1 MAANTTN
8 ADTILAVDF
17 GSTTTRALLFDVV
30 ENAYRFVGYAEAP
43 TTVEAP
49 YHEASE
55 GLRHALAD
63 LEAVT
68 GREFLDDSA
77 RLLMPATTDGRG
89 VDTFVAT
96 SSAGPAVRALLVGLL
111 PDVSLESARRVAAGS
126 YVQIVDRFS
135 LGDTRGEDQ
144 QIDAVIAARPELIL
158 IAGGTDGGASE
169 ALVKLVETISLACHL
184 LPPGTK
190 SRALFA
196 GNAEMQGRIGELLGR
211 VAQVRG
217 SANVLPALDHE
228 QLGPARAELG
238 RLYEELRVEQLG
250 GFYDLAQAAGGR
262 IVPTAQAEGHY
273 VRFLSKLPAW
283 PRGVLSVNAGSAN
296 TSVAAAWNGRLHLS
310 VRPGLGVGLGAAN
323 ALAEAPPDQLTRWLP
338 YAMDDDSVRAF
349 LLNKSAYPQTVPA
362 DSEDLWLELALAR
375 YVIRT
380 AVRRARPDW
389 PENVPGPRP
398 ELLPWFSLIIGGG
411 AVLGRAPRPGLAAL
425 VLLDALQP
433 AGVTRLMADPYH
445 LAAALGATAYANPL
459 VTAQVQDSHPL
470 LDLGTAVSLIGRGR
484 LGEPACHVKLVED
497 SGATREL
504 DVAYGALEVLPLA
517 VGRSAKLTIRPRTGF
532 AVGTGLG
539 GGRSVR
545 LTGGALGVVVDARGR
560 PIGLPR
566 AAEQRHELVR
576 QWSLKLNSA

>member
-1 MAANTTN
+1 
-8 ADTILAVDF
+8 
-17 GSTTTRALLFDVV
+17 
-30 ENAYRFVGYAEAP
+30 VGYAEAP
-43 TTVEAP
+43 TTIEAP

-63 LEAVT
+63 LEAIT

-111 PDVSLESARRVAAGS
+111 PDVSLEAARRAAAGS

-144 QIDAVIAARPELIL
+144 QIDAVIAARPELML
-158 IAGGTDGGASE
+158 IAGGTDGGASD
-169 ALVKLVETISLACHL
+169 ALLKLVETISLACHL
-184 LPPGTK
+184 LPPGSQ

-196 GNAEMQGRIGELLGR
+196 GNTALQARTSELLGR
-211 VAQVRG
+211 VAQVRS
-217 SANVLPALDHE
+217 SANVLPALDRE
-228 QLGPARAELG
+228 QLAPARAELG
-238 RLYEELRVEQLG
+238 RLYEELRVAQLG

-262 IVPTAQAEGHY
+262 IVPSAQAEGHY

-296 TSVAAAWNGRLHLS
+296 TSVAAAWNGQLHLC
-310 VRPGLGVGLGAAN
+310 VRTGLGVGLGAAD
-323 ALAEAPPDQLTRWLP
+323 ALAEAPLDQLTRWLP
-338 YAMDDDSVRAF
+338 YALDEDAARAF
-349 LLNKSAYPQTVPA
+349 VLNKSAYPHTVPA

-375 YVIRT
+375 YVIRA

-411 AVLGRAPRPGLAAL
+411 ATLGRAPRPGLAAL

-433 AGVTRLMADPYH
+433 AGVTRLMVDPYH
-445 LAAALGATAYANPL
+445 LTAALGATAYANPL
-459 VTAQVQDSHPL
+459 VTAQVQDSLSL

-484 LGEPACHVKLVED
+484 LGEAACHVRLVEE
-497 SGATREL
+497 SGAAREL
-504 DVAYGALEVLPLA
+504 EVAYGALEVLPLPL
-517 VGRSAKLTIRPRTGF
+517 GRSGKLTIRPRTGF
-532 AVGTGLG
+532 NAGVGLG
-539 GGRSVR
+539 RGRS
-545 LTGGALGVVVDARGR
+545 LTVMGGALGVVVDARGR
-560 PIGLPR
+560 PVGLPR
-566 AAEQRHELVR
+566 AAEQRQEMVR
-576 QWSLKLNSA
+576 QWTLKLNSA